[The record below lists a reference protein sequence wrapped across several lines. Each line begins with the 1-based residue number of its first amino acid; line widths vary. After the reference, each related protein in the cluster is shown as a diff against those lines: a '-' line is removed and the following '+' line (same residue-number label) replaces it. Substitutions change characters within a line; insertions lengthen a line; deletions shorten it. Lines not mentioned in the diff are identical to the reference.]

1 MCLELW
7 KSACGVLVTCTHC
20 ALGSQIATALAA
32 LRLALRLD
40 QVGAGELLA
49 HSPRGLSATN
59 CHCATANL
67 STPPPAARPSQR
79 TAVCQFT
86 ESAAH
91 LVALDDNTTSPA
103 ASGLASLRHPEALS
117 IRARVFLKP
126 EFCFAST
133 PVV

>member
-1 MCLELW
+1 MCLEVW
-7 KSACGVLVTCTHC
+7 KSACEVLVTCLHC

-40 QVGAGELLA
+40 QVGAGELSA

-59 CHCATANL
+59 CHCATVNL
-67 STPPPAARPSQR
+67 STPPPAARPLPSQR

-91 LVALDDNTTSPA
+91 VVALEENATAPA
-103 ASGLASLRHPEALS
+103 APGLASLRPPELRQEN
-117 IRARVFLKP
+117 RAQQHQVQ
-126 EFCFAST
+126 
-133 PVV
+133 